1 MREQKQRD
9 KEEEKRRQ
17 EAAELKLVYVEQHPL
32 ILFVHLEITHLLC
45 NMTRCDQIR

>member
-17 EAAELKLVYVEQHPL
+17 EASELRLTNDTFYEENRPL
-32 ILFVHLEITHLLC
+32 FC
-45 NMTRCDQIR
+45 FFFF

>member
-17 EAAELKLVYVEQHPL
+17 EAAELKYNNYPFIQ
-32 ILFVHLEITHLLC
+32 ILK
-45 NMTRCDQIR
+45 